1 MANSWIA
8 RKMVKKSPVTE
19 NERERIDIGFNEYIN
34 QIALDI
40 YNRYL
45 NPDGF
50 CRSTC
55 FKYAHSTGISENTA
69 IERKQKTFEA
79 LINGITNKITAF
91 IVDSGTE

>member
-8 RKMVKKSPVTE
+8 RKMVKKHPDTE

-55 FKYAHSTGISENTA
+55 FKYTSPNVSENTA
-69 IERKQKTFEA
+69 IERKKKTFEA
-79 LINGITNKITAF
+79 LINGITNKINAF
-91 IVDSGTE
+91 IVDSETE